1 MCGIVGI
8 VGERD
13 PDALQAMLD
22 SIAHRGPDD
31 VGHEW
36 FESRE
41 GSHVGIGNRRLAIID
56 LSPAGHQPMTAAD
69 CTLVYN
75 GEVFNF
81 PSLRAELEDLG
92 ETFTS
97 ATDTE
102 VVLRGY
108 VRKGLRALEEL
119 NGMFALAIW
128 DARNEELVVVRD
140 RFGIK
145 PLYWWWD
152 GRRLVFGSEAKAL
165 FESGVP
171 ARLNRQELPAYLS
184 FGWVPGSDTLFEGVH
199 ELPPGGVLR
208 WRDGR
213 VTVESFR
220 DAVPSPLDDLDA
232 QQAAAELADRLSD
245 SVRRQLIA
253 DVPVGVLLSGGLD
266 SSAIA
271 ALATRHADRPPKAF
285 SIAFKPEDARTEQS
299 ADDAR
304 FARLVAGRL
313 GMDLHEFVI
322 DSSIADMLD
331 TVAWHLDEPVADPA
345 AILTLLI
352 SRAAKSDVTVLLSG
366 QGSDELFGG
375 YRMHVY
381 DRVARR
387 IARAPAPVR
396 NGAATA
402 IGVLP
407 SIARNIPGPAAG
419 FALAAHRASDAI
431 VRLSPLPP
439 EERYIAFRSAPY
451 FSVDDLGT
459 LLGPGGHSNGF
470 DPHRAHLGAFHKHPE
485 LDFFDRMLYVD
496 FKTFMLNQNLLYSD
510 RLSMA
515 ASIEMRV
522 PFLDDRVADF
532 ALRVP
537 ERLKIRFMRGKRVLR
552 DALAGTVPDEVI
564 ARRKAGFGA
573 PIRSWLKRDLRPL
586 LEESLSDSW
595 LDETGVFDRSAV
607 RRLIDEHCS
616 DAADHTYRLWTLL
629 SFALWQ
635 RAFDVAV

>member
-8 VGERD
+8 VGERE
-13 PDALQAMLD
+13 PSALQAMLD

-31 VGHEW
+31 EGQEW

-56 LSPAGHQPMTAAD
+56 LSPAGHQPMSAGD

-81 PSLRAELEDLG
+81 PSLRSELQDLG
-92 ETFTS
+92 DTFVS
-97 ATDTE
+97 GTDTE
-102 VVLRGY
+102 VVLRAY
-108 VRKGLRALEEL
+108 SRKGVRGLQEL
-119 NGMFALAIW
+119 NGMFALALW
-128 DARNEELVVVRD
+128 DARNEELVVARD

-152 GRRLVFGSEAKAL
+152 GRRLVFASEAKAL
-165 FESGVP
+165 FEAGVP
-171 ARLNRQELPAYLS
+171 AKLNRAELPAYLS

-199 ELPPGGVLR
+199 ELPPGGILR

-213 VTVESFR
+213 VTVESYR
-220 DAVPSPLDDLDA
+220 DVVPDPLEGLDA

-299 ADDAR
+299 SEDAHYARRLADQ
-304 FARLVAGRL
+304 L
-313 GMDLHEFVI
+313 GMELHEFVI
-322 DSSIADMLD
+322 DSSIVDMLG

-352 SRAAKSDVTVLLSG
+352 SRAAADDVTVLLSG

-387 IARAPAPVR
+387 IAHVPAAVR
-396 NGAATA
+396 KGAVAA
-402 IGVLP
+402 LGVLP
-407 SIARNIPGPAAG
+407 SMARNIPGPAAG
-419 FALAAHRASDAI
+419 LTLAAHRTTEAI

-439 EERYIAFRSAPY
+439 EQRYVAFRSAPY
-451 FSVDDLGT
+451 FSVGDLGG
-459 LLGPGGHSNGF
+459 LLLPGYHSNGF
-470 DPHRAHLGAFHKHPE
+470 EPHRAHLGAFQRHPE
-485 LDFFDRMLYVD
+485 LGFFDRMLYVD
-496 FKTFMLNQNLLYSD
+496 FKTFLLNQNLLYSD

-532 ALRVP
+532 ALRIP
-537 ERLKIRFMRGKRVLR
+537 ERLKVKFLRGKRVLR
-552 DALAGTVPDEVI
+552 DAMAGTVPDEII

-573 PIRSWLKRDLRPL
+573 PIRSWLKGDLRPL
-586 LEESLSDSW
+586 VEETLSEAWLKETEIFEPSL
-595 LDETGVFDRSAV
+595 V
-607 RRLIDEHCS
+607 RRLVDEHCS
-616 DAADHTYRLWTLL
+616 DVADHTYRLWTLL

-635 RAFDVAV
+635 RTFGVGV